1 MAEGY
6 IKLHRQIAD
15 WEWYKNH
22 NVKILFFH
30 CLLRANHKDNK
41 WQGITVKK
49 GSFITSYLKLA
60 QEVNLTEMKVRMALN
75 KLKLTGEITCQS
87 TSQYTVITINNW
99 DDYQQNNTPCNTQIT
114 DEQQTDNIQITT
126 NNNENNDKNDKNDK
140 KYINKK
146 NKKVLQEDGYERLS
160 DDYGKY

>member
-6 IKLHRQIAD
+6 IKLHRQIIE

-60 QEVNLTEMKVRMALN
+60 QEVKLTERQIRTALN
-75 KLKLTGEITCQS
+75 KLKSTGEMSCQS

-99 DDYQQNNTPCNTQIT
+99 DDYQQNYKQIDRQMS
-114 DEQQTDNIQITT
+114 DECRTSDRQIST
-126 NNNENNDKNDKNDK
+126 NNNEKNDK
-140 KYINKK
+140 KNIYIK
-146 NKKVLQEDGYERLS
+146 NKKVLKDDEYERLS
-160 DDYGKY
+160 EDYGEY